1 MKTRSEYEHDN
12 VPESAAA
19 KVVERARCCAAISHR
34 ADTRRLR
41 RHSERPLRTLADRDL
56 AYRSPKTE
64 ASPSSMPHISSW
76 VRWPARSPG
85 RRASTAP
92 ICSTRTPGGLTDYHC
107 LGSKRCSSHSPGRRC
122 HKHRRPRQEFVG
134 LNSLRLRH
142 DHNPGRRPNWR
153 VESAAACSRP
163 RSSVR
168 PYGVLS
174 FSQPPLALNW

>member
-12 VPESAAA
+12 VLESAAA
-19 KVVERARCCAAISHR
+19 KVVERARCCAAIAHR
-34 ADTRRLR
+34 ADTRRLG
-41 RHSERPLRTLADRDL
+41 RHSERPLRSLADRDL
-56 AYRSPKTE
+56 AYRSPETE
-64 ASPSSMPHISSW
+64 ASASSMPHISSW
-76 VRWPARSPG
+76 VIGRLGRLVVERPRRRYAQPG
-85 RRASTAP
+85 S
-92 ICSTRTPGGLTDYHC
+92 GGLTDYHC
-107 LGSKRCSSHSPGRRC
+107 LGSKRCSSRSPGRRC

-168 PYGVLS
+168 RYGVLS